1 VQAMSRQ
8 FASRETRGGASAER
22 RPTGL
27 GSDLVVA
34 NGTVV
39 TSVGVAP
46 LDVHVRDGRIT
57 HVGPGPDDAART
69 IDASGLL
76 VLPGMVDT
84 HVHLMDPG
92 ATEREDFPTGTAA
105 AAARGV
111 TTIVEHTHAHPV
123 RDVDELTAKC
133 RHLAG
138 RSHVDY
144 GLAAHVWPDR
154 IGELAA
160 LWRAGVVFFKI
171 FTCTTHGVPGLNAAD
186 LRDALT
192 AIAEF
197 NGRALVHCEDESLTA
212 RDERRLRA
220 SGRTD
225 GAIVS
230 EWRSREAELVAVG
243 TVAELARHTGAQV
256 TIAHVSSPEVVAM
269 VADARRRGAD
279 LAAEACPQYFLL
291 REQELLT
298 EHAFRKFTPPA
309 RARTEA
315 DEDAMWDL
323 LRRGELSHVSSD
335 HAPATAE
342 QKADGSIWDVHF
354 GLPGLDTTLPL
365 LLDAALRDRISLVD
379 VARVYAETPARRY
392 GLYPRK
398 GRIAPG
404 ADADLVLVDPGAETV
419 LTDEHV
425 LSKAAWT
432 PYAGRRVRGVHVA
445 TVLRG
450 QVVAEDSKPTRG
462 FDGRFLAGPGAM

>member
-1 VQAMSRQ
+1 MSP
-8 FASRETRGGASAER
+8 ANGA
-22 RPTGL
+22 
-27 GSDLVVA
+27 DLVVT

-39 TSVGVAP
+39 TAAGLASVEVAM
-46 LDVHVRDGRIT
+46 RDGRIS
-57 HVGPGPDDAART
+57 HVGGPVSDAART

-123 RDVDELTAKC
+123 RDVDELHDKC
-133 RHLAG
+133 RHLEG
-138 RSHVDY
+138 RAHVDY

-154 IGELAA
+154 LDMLAD

-171 FTCTTHGVPGLNAAD
+171 FTCTTHGVPGLHAGN
-186 LRDALT
+186 LRDALAT
-192 AIAEF
+192 IADID
-197 NGRALVHCEDESLTA
+197 GRALVHCEDESLTA
-212 RDERRLRA
+212 HDERRLRD

-225 GAIVS
+225 SGLLS

-243 TVAELARHTGAQV
+243 TVTELARHTGARV
-256 TIAHVSSPEVVAM
+256 TIAHVSSPEVAGRIT
-269 VADARRRGAD
+269 DARRRGAD
-279 LAAEACPQYFLL
+279 VVAEACPQYFLL

-309 RARTEA
+309 RARTDA
-315 DEDAMWDL
+315 DEEAMWQL
-323 LRRGELSHVSSD
+323 LRSGTLSHIASD
-335 HAPATAE
+335 HAPATVG
-342 QKADGSIWDVHF
+342 QKSSGTIWDVHF

-379 VARVYAETPARRY
+379 LARVYAEVPARRY

-404 ADADLVLVDPGAETV
+404 ADADLVLIDPGETTV
-419 LTDEHV
+419 LSDSDV

-432 PYAGRRVRGVHVA
+432 PYAGRRLRGGHVT

-450 QVVAEDSKPTRG
+450 NVVAEYSKPTRG
-462 FDGRFLAGPGAM
+462 FDGTFIPGAGAT

>member
-1 VQAMSRQ
+1 MQVMSRQ
-8 FASRETRGGASAER
+8 AA
-22 RPTGL
+22 
-27 GSDLVVA
+27 SDLVVA

-39 TSVGVAP
+39 TPAGLAP
-46 LDVHVRDGRIT
+46 LDVHVRGGRIT
-57 HVGPGPDDAART
+57 HVGEGPDDVART

-111 TTIVEHTHAHPV
+111 TTIVEHTHAQPV
-123 RDVDELTAKC
+123 RDVDELTDKC
-133 RHLAG
+133 RHLEG

-154 IGELAA
+154 IDGLRA
-160 LWRAGVVFFKI
+160 LWHAGVTFFKI
-171 FTCTTHGVPGLNAAD
+171 FTCTTHGVPGLSAAD

-192 AIAEF
+192 VIAEVD
-197 NGRALVHCEDESLTA
+197 GRALVHCEDESLTA
-212 RDERRLRA
+212 RDEQRLRA

-225 GAIVS
+225 SAIVS
-230 EWRSREAELVAVG
+230 EWRSREAELLAVAIV
-243 TVAELARHTGAQV
+243 TELTRHTGARV
-256 TIAHVSSPEVVAM
+256 TIAHVSSPVVVEMIA
-269 VADARRRGAD
+269 AARRRGAD

-342 QKADGSIWDVHF
+342 QKAVGSIWDAHF

-379 VARVYAETPARRY
+379 VARVYAEAPARRY
-392 GLYPRK
+392 GLHPRK

-419 LTDEHV
+419 LTDDDV

-445 TVLRG
+445 TLLRG
-450 QVVAEDSKPTRG
+450 RVVAEDSTPTRG
-462 FDGRFLAGPGAM
+462 FDGRFLPGPGAR